1 MAGISYLVF
10 LIGITLIGIPL
21 STGKIQTINVNHSD
35 LEPGKLFILIVHHCL
50 NSISISVDSTTF
62 L

>member
-21 STGKIQTINVNHSD
+21 SNGKIQTININHSD
-35 LEPGKLFILIVHHCL
+35 LEPGKQFILIVHH
-50 NSISISVDSTTF
+50 
-62 L
+62 